1 MNWLNSSVVFCTS
14 QTGMN
19 MQFLLFLEANL
30 LPITFLYYES
40 VSTLM
45 HDINNDKVP
54 ANMLTLFQKTS
65 DIHSYNT
72 LSSTSVFYTRNTKQF
87 FLSVR
92 SKAVE

>member
-1 MNWLNSSVVFCTS
+1 
-14 QTGMN
+14 MN

-30 LPITFLYYES
+30 PPITFLYYES

-72 LSSTSVFYTRNTKQF
+72 LSSTSVFYTRNKKQF

>member
-1 MNWLNSSVVFCTS
+1 
-14 QTGMN
+14 
-19 MQFLLFLEANL
+19 
-30 LPITFLYYES
+30 
-40 VSTLM
+40 M